1 MSNAG
6 LLSDLKFVD
15 YYGADGI
22 GLYRTELPFMARSIL
37 PTEDEQY
44 RIYRNMVEG
53 MGGKPVKI
61 RTLDVGGDKTIA
73 YLNLPVEENP
83 FLGWRSIRM
92 CLEKVDIFKTQLRAI
107 LRAARHGPVSIMIP
121 MVSTLEEVLGVKKL
135 IEESCRELER
145 AKIPYNGSVPV
156 GLMIEVPSAALL
168 AGKLAREVDFLSIGT
183 NDLTQYA
190 LAVDRN
196 NERVSNLYDP
206 MNPAVLNLIAM
217 TTKAARDAGIP
228 VAVCGEIAADPV
240 WTPLLIGLG
249 ATELSMNAASI
260 PLIKRSVRL
269 VRQEDCRR
277 AARRALKAGTSAEVH
292 RIMSRLEQMISER
305 VLFKSSESS

>member
-1 MSNAG
+1 M
-6 LLSDLKFVD
+6 
-15 YYGADGI
+15 
-22 GLYRTELPFMARSIL
+22 RSVQKKPYQL
-37 PTEDEQY
+37 QSEQY
-44 RIYRNMVEG
+44 RIYRHMVEG
-53 MGGKPVKI
+53 MEGKPVKI
-61 RTLDVGGDKTIA
+61 RTLDVGGDKTIS

-107 LRAARHGPVSIMIP
+107 LRAARHGSVSIMIP
-121 MVSTLEEVLGVKKL
+121 MVSSLEEVLGVKRL
-135 IEESCRELER
+135 LEESRRELER
-145 AKIPYNGSVPV
+145 AKVPYNGSVPV
-156 GLMIEVPSAALL
+156 GVMIEVPSAALL
-168 AGKLAREVDFLSIGT
+168 AGTLAREVDFFSIGT

-196 NERVSNLYDP
+196 NKRVANLYDP

-228 VAVCGEIAADPV
+228 VAICGEIAADPV

-260 PLIKRSVRL
+260 PIIKRSVRL
-269 VRQEDCRR
+269 VRQEDCHR
-277 AARRALKAGTSAEVH
+277 AARRALKAGTSADVR

-305 VLFKSSESS
+305 VLFKSSELN